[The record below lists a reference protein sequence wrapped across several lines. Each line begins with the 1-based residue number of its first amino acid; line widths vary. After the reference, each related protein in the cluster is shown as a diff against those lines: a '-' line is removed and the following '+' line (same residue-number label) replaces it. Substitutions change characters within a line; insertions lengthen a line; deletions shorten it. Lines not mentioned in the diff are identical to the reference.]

1 MTMQR
6 RTAGWIAVAV
16 LLVMGGGVELKGSTE
31 PGTSPG
37 VPNVQTSSPAPSAGK
52 AQVSSRLWQTD
63 HWKVF
68 LKGGGSVDLSESAGD
83 NCTHGSV
90 FVRSTRKCE

>member
-1 MTMQR
+1 M
-6 RTAGWIAVAV
+6 
-16 LLVMGGGVELKGSTE
+16 
-31 PGTSPG
+31 
-37 VPNVQTSSPAPSAGK
+37 
-52 AQVSSRLWQTD
+52 SSRLWQAD

-68 LKGGGSVDLSESAGD
+68 LEGGGSVDLSESAGD